1 MSTEGTSTRSA
12 AADTPTADAPSAD
25 APSTLSPRADT
36 PSAPGTSTDEIR
48 RYWDDFAAEYD
59 SYPDHGLLDSDT
71 RSAWKDLLRTWLP
84 TTSSEVADLAC
95 GTGTMSVL
103 MAELGHRVRGV
114 DLSAEMVR
122 LARAKAAPFGAAVEV
137 QQGDA
142 GDPPFEPASV
152 DVVFARHILW
162 TLPDPTAAL
171 RRWAALLRPGGR
183 MVLVEGRWGLESA
196 AGKPALPWSA
206 GVPSEELAA
215 VVKELVG
222 EPVVVQ
228 LTDSVYWGKDIEH
241 ERYLL
246 RAVAPTAAT

>member
-1 MSTEGTSTRSA
+1 MSTEGTSTTPSA
-12 AADTPTADAPSAD
+12 AASTAA
-25 APSTLSPRADT
+25 STAGSG
-36 PSAPGTSTDEIR
+36 PGSSREQIR

-59 SYPDHGLLDSDT
+59 SCPDHGLLDSDT

-84 TTSSEVADLAC
+84 TTPSLVADLAC

-114 DLSAEMVR
+114 DLSAQMVQ
-122 LARAKAAPFGAAVEV
+122 LARAKSAPFGSAIEV

-142 GDPPFEPASV
+142 GDPPFEPGSV

-171 RRWAALLRPGGR
+171 RRWAGLLRPGGR

-196 AGKPALPWSA
+196 ADKPALPWSA
-206 GVPSEELAA
+206 GVPSDELAA
-215 VVKELVG
+215 VVRELVG

-228 LTDSVYWGKDIEH
+228 LDDAVFWGKEIEH

-246 RAVAPTAAT
+246 RAEAP

>member
-1 MSTEGTSTRSA
+1 MSTEETSTRA
-12 AADTPTADAPSAD
+12 ATAERVSGQPVTAD
-25 APSTLSPRADT
+25 
-36 PSAPGTSTDEIR
+36 GTSTDEIR

-59 SYPDHGLLDSDT
+59 SYPDHGLLDSDI

-84 TTSSEVADLAC
+84 TTPSSVADLAC

-103 MAELGHRVRGV
+103 MAELGHQVRGV

-122 LARAKAAPFGAAVEV
+122 LARAKSAPFGAAIEVE
-137 QQGDA
+137 QGDA
-142 GDPPFEPASV
+142 GDPPFEPGSV

-162 TLPDPTAAL
+162 TLPDPTEAL

-183 MVLVEGRWGLESA
+183 MVLVEGRWGLEA
-196 AGKPALPWSA
+196 AADKPALPWSS

-215 VVKELVG
+215 VVGELVG
-222 EPVVVQ
+222 ECTVVQ
-228 LTDSVYWGKDIEH
+228 LTDSVFWGKDIEH

-246 RAVAPTAAT
+246 RAVARAATP

>member
-1 MSTEGTSTRSA
+1 MSTEGTSTREASA
-12 AADTPTADAPSAD
+12 ETSAGTSARAAGAADT
-25 APSTLSPRADT
+25 RAAGA
-36 PSAPGTSTDEIR
+36 APGAGTEAIR

-84 TTSSEVADLAC
+84 TTPALVADLAC

-103 MAELGHRVRGV
+103 MAELGHRVRGI

-122 LARAKAAPFGAAVEV
+122 LARAKAAPFGSAIEVE
-137 QQGDA
+137 QGDA
-142 GDPPFEPASV
+142 GDPLLVPGSF

-162 TLPDPTAAL
+162 TLPDPVGAL
-171 RRWAALLRPGGR
+171 RRWATLLRPGGR
-183 MVLVEGRWGLESA
+183 MVLVEGRWGLEA
-196 AGKPALPWSA
+196 AADEAALPWSA
-206 GVPSEELAA
+206 GVPSDELAA
-215 VVKELVG
+215 VVGELVG

-228 LTDSVYWGKDIEH
+228 LTDSVYWGKELEH

-246 RAVAPTAAT
+246 RAVTPTAAT

>member
-1 MSTEGTSTRSA
+1 MSTEATSTES
-12 AADTPTADAPSAD
+12 
-25 APSTLSPRADT
+25 
-36 PSAPGTSTDEIR
+36 IR

-84 TTSSEVADLAC
+84 TTPSLVADLAC

-103 MAELGHRVRGV
+103 MAELGHQVRGV
-114 DLSAEMVR
+114 DLSTEMVR
-122 LARAKAAPFGAAVEV
+122 LAQAKAAPFGAAIEV

-142 GDPPFEPASV
+142 GDPPLEPGSV

-162 TLPDPTAAL
+162 TLPDPTEAL
-171 RRWAALLRPGGR
+171 RRWAGLLRPGGR
-183 MVLVEGRWGLESA
+183 MVLVEGRWGLEA
-196 AGKPALPWSA
+196 AEGRPDLPWRA
-206 GVPSEELAA
+206 GVPSDELAA
-215 VVKELVG
+215 VVGELVG

-228 LTDSVYWGKDIEH
+228 LTDTVFWGKEIEH

-246 RAVAPTAAT
+246 RAVATAGDPSAAAAASPKGAESPTASA

>member
-1 MSTEGTSTRSA
+1 MSTDGTST
-12 AADTPTADAPSAD
+12 AP
-25 APSTLSPRADT
+25 
-36 PSAPGTSTDEIR
+36 TSTDEIR

-59 SYPDHGLLDSDT
+59 SYPDHGLLDSDI

-84 TTSSEVADLAC
+84 TTPSLVADLAC

-103 MAELGHRVRGV
+103 MAELGHQVHGV

-122 LARAKAAPFGAAVEV
+122 RARAKAAPFGAAIEVE
-137 QQGDA
+137 QGDA
-142 GDPPFEPASV
+142 GDPPFGPASV

-162 TLPDPTAAL
+162 TLPDPAEAL

-183 MVLVEGRWGLESA
+183 MVLVEGRWGLEAA
-196 AGKPALPWSA
+196 AGTPALPWSA

-215 VVKELVG
+215 VVGELVG
-222 EPVVVQ
+222 ECTVVQ
-228 LTDSVYWGKDIEH
+228 LTDSVFWGKEIDH

-246 RAVAPTAAT
+246 RAVAPTVTA